1 MKKGFGDFMYINRKD
16 FSMVN
21 APESEHAIEYKNGDI
36 EFVYL
41 EKDEIEKYYFECD
54 EIIAPLISLLNRKG
68 YKTKHCCSGHFS
80 IRYGDS
86 VRFGKLSSSGM
97 EGYPYFV
104 VEGWHPEFYILLKEF
119 GFIHSIDIGYLYDG
133 TEEDP
138 ILVKTT
144 SVQISIVDF
153 DERNPYNSYM
163 TLINAF
169 HDLYNYINDRFPL
182 NDEVIQK
189 IDSLIIEKV

>member
-1 MKKGFGDFMYINRKD
+1 MASRILY
-16 FSMVN
+16 S
-21 APESEHAIEYKNGDI
+21 SE
-36 EFVYL
+36 
-41 EKDEIEKYYFECD
+41 
-54 EIIAPLISLLNRKG
+54 R
-68 YKTKHCCSGHFS
+68 
-80 IRYGDS
+80 IR
-86 VRFGKLSSSGM
+86 V
-97 EGYPYFV
+97 
-104 VEGWHPEFYILLKEF
+104 
-119 GFIHSIDIGYLYDG
+119 IHSIDIGYLYDG

-182 NDEVIQK
+182 NDEDYSK
-189 IDSLIIEKV
+189 IDSLMIK